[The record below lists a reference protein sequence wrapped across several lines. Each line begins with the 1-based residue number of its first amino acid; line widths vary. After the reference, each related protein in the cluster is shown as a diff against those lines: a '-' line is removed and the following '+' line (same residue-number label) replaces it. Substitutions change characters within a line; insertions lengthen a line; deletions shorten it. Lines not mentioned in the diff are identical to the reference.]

1 MAMMNHRALAR
12 AHTHWRPRRAAPAT
26 SAGPPPARGGR
37 ASRVAWLAVFAAVLA
52 GLAIALVL
60 LRAGGSAG
68 RALPATPRAWLDAF
82 SADVATGSGDV
93 CSRLL
98 SPTFSS
104 ELERQIHRSCASYY
118 INAQV
123 LSVRVLRILQSGA
136 TAAVEV
142 RYWPRAGYTTFV
154 LDHQRA
160 GWQAVAI
167 VPGGPLP
174 TA

>member
-1 MAMMNHRALAR
+1 MMNHRALVR

-26 SAGPPPARGGR
+26 SVRTAPMRESRGLR
-37 ASRVAWLAVFAAVLA
+37 AAWLAAFAAVLA
-52 GLAIALVL
+52 GLAVALLL
-60 LRAGGSAG
+60 LRAGGLAAA
-68 RALPATPRAWLDAF
+68 ALPATPRAWLEAF
-82 SADVATGSGDV
+82 SADVATGNGEV

-98 SPTFSS
+98 SPTFTS
-104 ELERQIHRSCASYY
+104 ELEREVHRSCATYY
-118 INAQV
+118 ANAQV
-123 LSVRVLRILQSGA
+123 LSVRILRILESGA

-142 RYWPRAGYTTFV
+142 RYWPRGGYSTFV
-154 LDHQRA
+154 LDHKAA

>member
-1 MAMMNHRALAR
+1 MMNRRALVR

-26 SAGPPPARGGR
+26 AGVTPQRRSLR
-37 ASRVAWLAVFAAVLA
+37 ASRAIWLAAFTALVG
-52 GLAIALVL
+52 GLATALL
-60 LRAGGSAG
+60 LILPVGSGSVG
-68 RALPATPRAWLDAF
+68 RTLPATPRAWLEAF

-98 SPTFSS
+98 SPTFRS
-104 ELERQIHRSCASYY
+104 ELGREVHSPCASYY
-118 INAQV
+118 ANAQV
-123 LSVRVLRILQSGA
+123 LSVRVLRILKSGA

-142 RYWPRAGYTTFV
+142 RYWPRGGYSTFV
-154 LDHQRA
+154 LDRGA
-160 GWQAVAI
+160 GGWQAVAI